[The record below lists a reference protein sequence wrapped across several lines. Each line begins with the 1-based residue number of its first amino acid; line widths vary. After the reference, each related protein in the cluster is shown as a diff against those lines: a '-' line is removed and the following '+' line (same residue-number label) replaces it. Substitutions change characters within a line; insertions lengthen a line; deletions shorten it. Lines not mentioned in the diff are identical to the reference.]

1 MFYTL
6 PITPFLQLMNLA
18 QNIIEPLFEKV
29 EQYGKTSI
37 ELVKLKVIE
46 KSGDIG
52 STLLV
57 KLTILAVFI
66 VGMMLLNI
74 ATSLW
79 LGECFGKV
87 YLGFLTVSAF
97 YLLLALVLVSCRKNI
112 KKHFNNYII
121 NYLMS

>member
-6 PITPFLQLMNLA
+6 PFIFFLQLMNLA

-74 ATSLW
+74 AASLW
-79 LGECFGKV
+79 LGEFFGKV

-97 YLLLALVLVSCRKNI
+97 YLVLALVLVSCRKNI